1 MRKMLIVLTAVM
13 VLSGLVLAG
22 TFTSLD
28 PRIEAN
34 RIAALNASLAAI
46 FGAETG
52 AADDEGTGLSFDE
65 VTDPA
70 TPDAPTIYRGRTADG
85 ELLGYAVRL
94 QTQGY
99 GGTITMLVGLNPE
112 LSTIEGIEIVEQ
124 IETPGLGGN
133 ITTDAFK
140 EQFAELSAQEQI
152 MLVKNIEPDKA
163 ENEVQALSGATITS
177 RAVVGGVNETL
188 DRAIEII
195 ERQAQ

>member
-1 MRKMLIVLTAVM
+1 MRQMLIVLTVVM

-46 FGAETG
+46 FQSDSGADTG
-52 AADDEGTGLSFDE
+52 GDGLTFDE
-65 VTDPA
+65 ITDPA
-70 TPDAPTIYRGRTADG
+70 AADAPTIYRGRTADG

-99 GGTITMLVGLNPE
+99 GGMITMLVGLDPE
-112 LSTIEGIEIVEQ
+112 LTTIEGIEIVEQ

-140 EQFAELSAQEQI
+140 EQFAELSAAEQI
-152 MLVKNIEPDKA
+152 TLVKNVEPSKA

-177 RAVVGGVNETL
+177 LAVVGGVNETL